1 MDVHNS
7 YFTLHMSPRMKR
19 WNLLKYILN
28 PIDVLSILFAFQC
41 TYFINNFDKGGIFYS
56 DSNLLKLFLWILPFW
71 IIILS
76 LVKVTGI
83 PTKRHKVLFFLYL
96 QSAISIFF
104 LLTLCNF
111 FLRLDTIPRLFLAE
125 LSIFGFLFLFFGRLL
140 IYRILK
146 RFGVKG
152 YNHVNTIIIA
162 DTFSLPFIE
171 NLLSKKEL
179 GYKAVVIFTESVFIK
194 HKFENDTIIL
204 PEKFLGILNDLIKV
218 DFVDEVL
225 YLKEKPDGSTVREI
239 LRSCEDLGVTL
250 RLKAKEQKVNLSS
263 AVNTDIADGKFLS
276 FNNIPN
282 NTYAMAIKKT
292 MDINIALLMIVVL
305 FPVLIILSLLIKL
318 TSRGPIVSNIIK
330 TGWRGQQIKVYRFR
344 TMHANDDQKA
354 AFQTPGMKLSDPEP
368 DIEKDNRYTKI
379 GRFLIRSGLD
389 QLPQLFNV
397 LKGEIPIIVQRH
409 PLQRE
414 SLKQNAELE
423 A

>member
-1 MDVHNS
+1 
-7 YFTLHMSPRMKR
+7 
-19 WNLLKYILN
+19 
-28 PIDVLSILFAFQC
+28 
-41 TYFINNFDKGGIFYS
+41 
-56 DSNLLKLFLWILPFW
+56 
-71 IIILS
+71 
-76 LVKVTGI
+76 
-83 PTKRHKVLFFLYL
+83 
-96 QSAISIFF
+96 
-104 LLTLCNF
+104 
-111 FLRLDTIPRLFLAE
+111 
-125 LSIFGFLFLFFGRLL
+125 
-140 IYRILK
+140 
-146 RFGVKG
+146 
-152 YNHVNTIIIA
+152 
-162 DTFSLPFIE
+162 
-171 NLLSKKEL
+171 
-179 GYKAVVIFTESVFIK
+179 
-194 HKFENDTIIL
+194 L

-250 RLKAKEQKVNLSS
+250 RLKSKEQKVNLSS

-282 NTYAMAIKKT
+282 NTYAKAIKKT

-344 TMHANDDQKA
+344 TMHANEDQKV
-354 AFQTPGMKLSDPEP
+354 AFQTPEMKLSDPEP

-379 GRFLIRSGLD
+379 GRFLIRSGLY